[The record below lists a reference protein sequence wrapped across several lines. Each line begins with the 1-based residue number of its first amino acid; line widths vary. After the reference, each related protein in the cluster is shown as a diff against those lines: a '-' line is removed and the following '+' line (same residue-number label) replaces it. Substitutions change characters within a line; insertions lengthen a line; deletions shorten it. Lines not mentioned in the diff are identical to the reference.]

1 MIFWTKA
8 GGEILSK
15 FQAPKGVSEY
25 FPPNSNQF
33 EYVRDQL
40 LRTARL
46 AGYNLIELP
55 VFEDTEVFTRGV
67 GESTDV
73 VSKEMYTFE
82 DRGGRSI
89 TLRPEG
95 TAGVMRAVIEHN
107 LDRGQLPVKLFYT
120 GPFFRAERPQAG
132 RYRQFYQVGIEAIGY
147 TDPEIDVEVIAVADS
162 AFKALGLTKYKLNIT
177 SLGDTESRQAH
188 RKDLMK
194 YIAGLDLDEATSA
207 RAQIN
212 PLRLF
217 DDKRTEIK
225 DLMAKAPLLLNYLN
239 KESVQHFEA
248 VKNILNDIGIN
259 YQINPYMVRG
269 LDYYTGTTFEFD
281 HEMLGAQSGIGG
293 GGRYDGLM
301 NSLGGSDVS
310 GIGFGLGVDR
320 ILMACQAEG
329 SLPDNLNQIELFIA
343 PISHPA
349 KALAFKLLTQL
360 RIAGI
365 SCDMAFGDRALKGA
379 MKAADKSGA
388 KYGVVIGDDEIKSG
402 MGQLKLMSSGE
413 VISSSLTPSELI
425 KRLGKNN

>member
-1 MIFWTKA
+1 M
-8 GGEILSK
+8 SK

-25 FPPNSNQF
+25 FPPHSASF
-33 EYVRDQL
+33 EFVRDQL
-40 LRTARL
+40 LRSAKL
-46 AGYNLIELP
+46 AGYELIELP

-147 TDPEIDVEVIAVADS
+147 NDPTIDVEVIAVADS
-162 AFKALGLTKYKLNIT
+162 AFKALGLKQYKLNIT
-177 SLGDTESRQAH
+177 SLGDAKSRDSH
-188 RKDLMK
+188 RTDLVK
-194 YIAGLDLDEATSA
+194 FISTLKLDDATLE
-207 RAQIN
+207 RAKIN

-217 DDKRTEIK
+217 DDKRDEIK
-225 DLMAKAPLLLNYLN
+225 SAMAKAPLLLDYLN
-239 KESVQHFEA
+239 TESTEHFEE
-248 VKNILNDIGIN
+248 VKRILSDINID
-259 YQINPYMVRG
+259 YVINPRMVRG

-281 HEMLGAQSGIGG
+281 HQLLGAQSGIGG

-301 NSLGGSDVS
+301 SSLGGSDVS

-320 ILMACQAEG
+320 VLMACQAENC
-329 SLPDNLNQIELFIA
+329 LPTSINQLDLFIV
-343 PISHPA
+343 PITEKA
-349 KALAFKLLTQL
+349 KSLGFKLISDL
-360 RIAGI
+360 RTAGI
-365 SCDMAFGDRALKGA
+365 GCDMAYGDRGLKGG
-379 MKAADKSGA
+379 MKAADKSQA
-388 KYGVVIGDDEIKSG
+388 RYALVIGDDEVISG
-402 MGQLKLMSSGE
+402 KCELKLMSSGE
-413 VISSSLTPSELI
+413 VISSSLAVSELI
-425 KRLGKNN
+425 NRLGTKK

>member
-1 MIFWTKA
+1 
-8 GGEILSK
+8 LSK

-25 FPPNSNQF
+25 FPPNSKQF

-40 LRTARL
+40 LRSARL
-46 AGYNLIELP
+46 AGYSLIELP

-73 VSKEMYTFE
+73 VSKEMYTFD

-107 LDRGQLPVKLFYT
+107 LDKGQLPVKLFYT

-147 TDPEIDVEVIAVADS
+147 SDPEIDVEVIAVADS
-162 AFKALGLTKYKLNIT
+162 AFKALGLKKYTLNIT
-177 SLGDTESRQAH
+177 SLGDSISRDAH
-188 RKDLMK
+188 RNDLVK
-194 YIAGLDLDEATSA
+194 YIAGLKLDEATQV
-207 RAQIN
+207 RAQLN

-217 DDKRTEIK
+217 DDKREEIK
-225 DLMAKAPLLLNYLN
+225 SAMAKAPLLLDYLN
-239 KESVQHFEA
+239 KESRQHFET
-248 VKNILNDIGIN
+248 VQGLLRNIGIEFK
-259 YQINPYMVRG
+259 INPRMVRG

-301 NSLGGSDVS
+301 ASLGGADVS

-320 ILMACQAEG
+320 ILMACQAEN
-329 SLPDNLNQIELFIA
+329 SLPAIINQIQLFIA
-343 PISHPA
+343 PITEA
-349 KALAFKLLTQL
+349 GKAAGFKLLAEL
-360 RIAGI
+360 REAGI
-365 SCDMAFGDRALKGA
+365 TCDMAYGDRALKGA

-388 KYGVVIGDDEIKSG
+388 KFGLVIGDDEIANG
-402 MGQLKLMSSGE
+402 ICQLKLMSSGQ
-413 VISSSLTPSELI
+413 VISSSLDASDLI
-425 KRLGKNN
+425 QKIGK